1 MSAGWLHILKHEHTM
16 IERALTILQQELE
29 ISDDQI
35 NKQRLLHTLKFLL
48 ECGDGVHNVKEEN
61 HLFPMLVER
70 GMAQKG
76 LIHDMIMEHE
86 SEREQLLKWQNSLM
100 DLPLDDHAFTILRKN
115 FSGYIRYRQDHIQ
128 REESLLYTQAS
139 KLLSQED
146 TEKLQHSMKKVDTK
160 TLGESST
167 TIFTRR
173 LKAIEKRI
181 TPIPFHR
188 NLTLEDALVNFHS
201 DHCRVLVFDQQDLL
215 VGSSDPEQ
223 DAAVGSSLHK
233 VLAPRLYAKL
243 KPHVDTFKTNPSPPV
258 TFSQSLDQTTYWIQ
272 CIPIRNPRGTYQG
285 SLVMIIDLS
294 SFNPITPH

>member
-1 MSAGWLHILKHEHTM
+1 M

-35 NKQRLLHTLKFLL
+35 NKQRLLQTLKFLL

-70 GMAQKG
+70 GMSQKG

-86 SEREQLLKWQNSLM
+86 SEREQLLRWQNNLM
-100 DLPLDDHAFTILRKN
+100 ESPLDDHTFAILRKKI
-115 FSGYIRYRQDHIQ
+115 SDYIRYRQDHIQ
-128 REESLLYTQAS
+128 REESMLYTQAS
-139 KLLSQED
+139 ERLDLED
-146 TEKLQHSMKKVDTK
+146 TEKLQHSMEQVDTK

-167 TIFTRR
+167 TIFSRR

-188 NLTLEDALVNFHS
+188 NLTLEETLANFHS
-201 DHCRVLVFDQQDLL
+201 DRCRVLVFDQQDLL
-215 VGSSDPEQ
+215 VGSSDPEKNTL
-223 DAAVGSSLHK
+223 VGSSLQE
-233 VLAPRLYAKL
+233 VIDSRVYSTL
-243 KPHVDTFKTNPSPPV
+243 KPHIDEFKKNPSPPV
-258 TFSQSLDQTTYWIQ
+258 AFSHSLDQATQWIQ

-285 SLVMIIDLS
+285 SLVMISDLS
-294 SFNPITPH
+294 SFNPINTH